1 MRNSDRV
8 LLKKIASVL
17 TALLMLTGW
26 APAAMATPEDWNQ
39 LQIELSWLNAEGI
52 PESCIAMPIEG
63 VDYSFWAYV
72 PVTALEGLTLNIVHP
87 EHDYFFV
94 PESGSMLMNVVP
106 AADTPDGMSYNLI
119 QAVEGETLEAYY
131 LYISTLTDTPVLYPG
146 MVPGDPYAGS
156 APGTE
161 PGMPGESFPG
171 NESGVPE
178 ENFPGTEPGMPE
190 GSFPGTESGMPE
202 GSFPGIE
209 PGTSEE
215 SFPEAEPE
223 VSEESAAEPEPEIP
237 AEPVAE
243 PEIPAEPVTEPE
255 PEIPTE
261 PVAEPEPEIPAEPFT
276 EPEPEITETPYVEP
290 APAETPIPVG
300 ELINRYGITND
311 TVRFRAEASTQ
322 SAKLADLPKGQM
334 VYMIRQEYDAA
345 GENWTAAMI
354 DGQRGYVMSRFL
366 DVLPQADSDAY
377 MMSLPTMAP
386 YFTYEDLIPT
396 EAPTPEPTEEP
407 VPEPTEEP
415 TPEPAEE
422 IIPEPAEEPAAE
434 PIAEPVPEPAEE
446 PAEEPVSEPV
456 QEPVDEPEPEI
467 PVPEQESE
475 IEIPAEPVAEPEP
488 EVTETPYVEPI
499 PVETAIPVGEM
510 INRYGITNDTVR
522 FRAEAS
528 TKSAKLADLAKGQM
542 VYMIRQ
548 EYDAAGDNWTAV
560 MIDGQ
565 RGFVMSRF
573 LDVLPQADSDAYMA
587 SLPTAAPYFT
597 YEDLIPT
604 EEPTPEPTEEPTPEP
619 TEEPTPEPTEEPTPE
634 PTEEP
639 TPEPT
644 EEPTPEPTEEPTP
657 EPTEEPTP
665 EPTEEP
671 TPEPTEEP
679 TPEPTEEPTP
689 EPVFV
694 SAEELS
700 TEELINRYGHTTK
713 TQVRFRQKA
722 ATNGKLIRELQKGS
736 TVYLIR
742 NVMNDQDQIW
752 TEVDVNGE
760 RGFIKSEYLA
770 VYEDQAASDAYAATL
785 NHPVTPYT
793 WEDLGDAE
801 PTPEP
806 TEEPTPEP
814 TEEPTPEPTEEPTP
828 EPTAVPTP
836 EPTAVPTPEPTEVP
850 TPEPTAVPTPEP
862 TAVPTPEPTAIPTP
876 EPTAVPTPE
885 PTEVPT
891 PEPTEVPTA
900 EPTEVPTPE
909 PTEVP
914 TAEPTEEPTAEPTAE
929 PTVEPTTEP
938 TLEPSPAP
946 TETPAEIVT
955 PAVEATEEPY
965 QRYGYAITIGDGCYV
980 RNWPSTTSVI
990 LAELPANK
998 VVYVRGQ
1005 TYVDQVAWH
1014 DAQYDGNNYGY
1025 IRADMLRMMSTQ
1037 EVAAYLDSLNA
1048 TPEPTVPVVTLAP
1061 YDPNSMSSYGYVSA
1075 SSVNFRT
1082 QPNTKSTRIR
1092 QLKKYAFCLVLG
1104 KEDVDGVTWYKISY
1118 EGQIGYVSGNYFKQM
1133 TLAEMEDFVNS
1144 AEYTQGVTNNATA
1157 SDTSGTGGTSGGT
1170 GSSGS
1175 RSGGVA
1181 GEIISAEDQKVE
1193 TWVNPNSTIQVS
1205 YKPFD
1210 PFATPEPLQENESEI
1225 VNTEYLDQLA
1235 KQLQDGTLT
1244 EEKLETTLK
1253 THYRDAAD
1261 MEAAVTEALAYIQD
1275 KVAEIPAD
1283 TEEPTATPEVI
1294 PLATDEVVYP
1304 QEETGGSALGWVL
1317 GIGALA
1323 AVGGGGYAW
1332 YAAQQRRRRAAQ
1344 AAAQKRAA
1352 QQRRQQQANG
1362 AGKGTGAAGAA
1373 GAVSA
1378 QSANRVRGNTAA
1390 GKTGQSAGTAA
1401 AGANRQNGKPTD
1413 GRPVQA
1419 GENRNRPE
1427 TAAGNVRPAAGR
1439 ASAAP
1444 EKEADEPRAY
1454 SGAVKNPYARYK
1466 TGAEEDQ
1473 AYTASFKPAESR
1485 TDAPRTYRRR
1495 NYSDRPESGDNGQDN
1510 SRNS

>member
-190 GSFPGTESGMPE
+190 GSFPGTE
-202 GSFPGIE
+202 

-215 SFPEAEPE
+215 SFPEAEP
-223 VSEESAAEPEPEIP
+223 VVPEESAAEPEPEIP

-243 PEIPAEPVTEPE
+243 TEIPAEPVTEPE

-597 YEDLIPT
+597 YEDLI
-604 EEPTPEPTEEPTPEP
+604 
-619 TEEPTPEPTEEPTPE
+619 
-634 PTEEP
+634 
-639 TPEPT
+639 
-644 EEPTPEPTEEPTP
+644 
-657 EPTEEPTP
+657 
-665 EPTEEP
+665 
-671 TPEPTEEP
+671 
-679 TPEPTEEPTP
+679 PTEEPTP

-1390 GKTGQSAGTAA
+1390 RKPGQSAGAAA
-1401 AGANRQNGKPTD
+1401 AGANRQNGKPAD
-1413 GRPVQA
+1413 GKPVQA

-1439 ASAAP
+1439 TSEAP
-1444 EKEADEPRAY
+1444 EKETDEPRAY